1 MCEEEAQKLIMA
13 PATIFSVRGRG
24 KHHVRPGFLVRG
36 LTASVRS

>member
-1 MCEEEAQKLIMA
+1 MYEEEAQMLIVA

-24 KHHVRPGFLVRG
+24 KHHVRLGFLVRG